1 MTWHYMTQY
10 DMIQSDM
17 KQQDMSKFDTIWHS
31 TTQHSTAQ
39 NSTEQHS
46 TEQLRIA
53 RFFNGYNDVGT
64 YTGCNVCWNEI
75 SIGSNIYLEQ
85 HYYCQFFRHVSNIE
99 YVTTRVRWVTLTN
112 FSLLSLDSNVS
123 QHKHMLRST
132 VSKQYHFHFLC
143 LR

>member
-1 MTWHYMTQY
+1 MTLH
-10 DMIQSDM
+10 
-17 KQQDMSKFDTIWHS
+17 DTIWHD
-31 TTQHSTAQ
+31 TIWHETTGYVTIWHNMTQHNTAQ
-39 NSTEQHS
+39 YSTEQHR
-46 TEQLRIA
+46 TAQHRTATHRTI
-53 RFFNGYNDVGT
+53 FNGYNDVGT

-85 HYYCQFFRHVSNIE
+85 HYYYCQFFRHVSNIE